1 MSSEDS
7 LRKFIREEIGRNFHT
22 LDNTPHTFDD
32 FQDYD
37 IAIDGD
43 IEGGYFLTIHYLDE
57 KIFPTQKFNSKKML
71 FLIRDKYTTY
81 TRTHVH
87 TYIYSPI
94 RACLCRVPSGSW

>member
-1 MSSEDS
+1 MSSEDR

-43 IEGGYFLTIHYLDE
+43 VDGSYFLTIHYLDE
-57 KIFPTQKFNSKKML
+57 KIFPTQKFNS
-71 FLIRDKYTTY
+71 RDDAFSHS
-81 TRTHVH
+81 RQVVD
-87 TYIYSPI
+87 SD
-94 RACLCRVPSGSW
+94 RVKRMNKEK